1 MPALILPHLP
11 AIDEYSPEQLD
22 EAGFYIGFPC
32 PHGHVIRNKKYHYC
46 YHCAHKISQNI
57 CGFDWNYLHPAYK
70 SISRGFFDFVHI
82 KGPNECWEWLDDINR
97 QCFPGYRSGKGRRS
111 ENMRPQKVMYHI
123 AWGDTGNLYVQRNRA
138 VCTNPNC
145 VNPLHLKTNLNLEIP
160 PKTIHPLEKEIDWAK
175 VKQYYDLA
183 EKGLVDKCRHREL
196 KCHIK
201 PPLLVPDRDKDT
213 FD

>member
-1 MPALILPHLP
+1 
-11 AIDEYSPEQLD
+11 
-22 EAGFYIGFPC
+22 
-32 PHGHVIRNKKYHYC
+32 
-46 YHCAHKISQNI
+46 
-57 CGFDWNYLHPAYK
+57 
-70 SISRGFFDFVHI
+70 
-82 KGPNECWEWLDDINR
+82 
-97 QCFPGYRSGKGRRS
+97 
-111 ENMRPQKVMYHI
+111 MRPQKVMYHI

-138 VCTNPNC
+138 VCTNSNC

-160 PKTIHPLEKEIDWAK
+160 PKTIHPLETEIDWAK

-183 EKGLVDKCRHREL
+183 EKGLVDKCRQRGL